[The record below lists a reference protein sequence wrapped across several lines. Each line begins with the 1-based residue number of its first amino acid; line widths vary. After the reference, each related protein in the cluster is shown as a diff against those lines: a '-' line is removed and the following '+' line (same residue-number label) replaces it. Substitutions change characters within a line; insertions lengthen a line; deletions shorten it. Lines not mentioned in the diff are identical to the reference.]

1 MTVLRNMLKTLNMVL
16 TKVKDPLTTKP
27 ATLFEFRTADDLGM
41 WKTFAD
47 SVFGGKSSAMLEHS
61 GPLQNFASFRG
72 VYSRE
77 IGEKASPRLKRS
89 GFVGM
94 TGRYN
99 GLYIDLESYQSVVYR
114 VRGDGR
120 AYLANIRTDN
130 WVVGDTAEDIW
141 QAVLLSSGNENKENN
156 GWQDVEVPLDAFVL
170 TWRGKVVEQ
179 PVEMNRTKVTGMGIS
194 LLGNDEQK
202 EGPYNLDIE
211 WIKARHFSD
220 GAPGMPL
227 GGEKYTSSHRFD
239 R

>member
-1 MTVLRNMLKTLNMVL
+1 MTNYIYM
-16 TKVKDPLTTKP
+16 
-27 ATLFEFRTADDLGM
+27 
-41 WKTFAD
+41 
-47 SVFGGKSSAMLEHS
+47 
-61 GPLQNFASFRG
+61 QNFASFRG

-141 QAVLLSSGNENKENN
+141 QAVLLSSGYDSCLHIILYFLQYFARQGNFRCKSM
-156 GWQDVEVPLDAFVL
+156 
-170 TWRGKVVEQ
+170 KYVVVQE
-179 PVEMNRTKVTGMGIS
+179 
-194 LLGNDEQK
+194 
-202 EGPYNLDIE
+202 
-211 WIKARHFSD
+211 
-220 GAPGMPL
+220 
-227 GGEKYTSSHRFD
+227 
-239 R
+239 